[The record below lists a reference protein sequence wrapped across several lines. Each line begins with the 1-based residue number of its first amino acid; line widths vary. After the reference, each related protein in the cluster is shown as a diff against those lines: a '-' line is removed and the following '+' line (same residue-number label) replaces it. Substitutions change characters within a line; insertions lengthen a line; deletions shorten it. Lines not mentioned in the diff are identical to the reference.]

1 MESELKVAV
10 PDLGPFEQMVMTA
23 ILMLG
28 NGTYGVPVYDKLTEM
43 SGSRVNQ
50 GSFYTTLDRLIQKGY
65 LSSRTSDPSKELRGR
80 PKNLLSIT
88 PEGLRALERTVENA
102 VKLTE
107 LFAQHSGRK
116 KWKDLLLRLIGGT
129 A

>member
-1 MESELKVAV
+1 MQSEWKAGV

-43 SGSRVNQ
+43 AGSRVNQ
-50 GSFYTTLDRLIQKGY
+50 GSFYTTVDRLIEKGY
-65 LSSRTSDPSKELRGR
+65 LSSRPSDPSKELRGR
-80 PKNLLSIT
+80 PRNLLTIT

-102 VKLTE
+102 VGLAE

-116 KWKDLLLRLIGGT
+116 KWKDSLLRLLRGEV
-129 A
+129 